1 MIPMSRYLAREFA
14 LRHANGADIFR
25 LPDPPRPP
33 RILQRLKDVPVFRAS
48 QARARPARAPDRGR
62 IAWR

>member
-33 RILQRLKDVPVFRAS
+33 RVLQRLRDALPRRPS
-48 QARARPARAPDRGR
+48 QVRARPARAPDRGR